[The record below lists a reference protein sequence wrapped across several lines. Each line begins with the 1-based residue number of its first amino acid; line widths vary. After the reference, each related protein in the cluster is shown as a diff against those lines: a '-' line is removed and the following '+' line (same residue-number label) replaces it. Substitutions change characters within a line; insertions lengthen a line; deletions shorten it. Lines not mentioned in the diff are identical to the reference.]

1 MNKIILTLAL
11 TFVTLSASAANWEY
25 MTKKS
30 GALIRTNPEYLS
42 SVLNKSGSKGWEL
55 VSVQQNSKQ
64 TWFFFKRKK

>member
-1 MNKIILTLAL
+1 MKKLLLALAL
-11 TFVTLSASAANWEY
+11 TFVALSASAAKWEY

-42 SVLNKSGSKGWEL
+42 SVLSKSGANGWEL